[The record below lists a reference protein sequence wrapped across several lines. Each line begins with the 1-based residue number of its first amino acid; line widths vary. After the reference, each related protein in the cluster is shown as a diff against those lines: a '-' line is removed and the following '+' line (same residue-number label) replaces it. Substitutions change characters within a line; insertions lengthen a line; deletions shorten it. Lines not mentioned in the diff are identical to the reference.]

1 MSEQIT
7 DVEIA
12 TWVAK
17 SLGYNVVEKREVSTD
32 ERQAL
37 AEKGKAMP
45 DGSFPIA
52 NKEDLAN
59 AIQSAGRAKDQDAV
73 HAHIIEQAKALG
85 AEDQIPEG
93 WVKKSVEPVAEIEAE
108 VESNIVKS
116 DEEIVETEPEVES
129 EVVKSDEETVEPEAE
144 IESDEVEKSANGLE
158 ADHPLFMP
166 AGMDARG
173 DNGLEEDHP
182 LHMKKSETDTFL
194 V

>member
-116 DEEIVETEPEVES
+116 DEE
-129 EVVKSDEETVEPEAE
+129 TVEPEAE